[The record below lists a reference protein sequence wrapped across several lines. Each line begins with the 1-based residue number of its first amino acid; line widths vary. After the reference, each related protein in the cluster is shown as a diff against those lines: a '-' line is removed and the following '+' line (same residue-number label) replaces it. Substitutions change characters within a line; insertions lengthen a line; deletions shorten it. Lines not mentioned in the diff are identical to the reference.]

1 MIKYIINVCYSALSR
16 YANLYKE
23 RLRGLGT
30 FIEIFKFPRINDK
43 MIQLIFPSIIRCSA
57 TQITSS

>member
-23 RLRGLGT
+23 RLKGLGT
-30 FIEIFKFPRINDK
+30 FIEILKISEN
-43 MIQLIFPSIIRCSA
+43 
-57 TQITSS
+57 